1 MTTPEKQSGLL
12 DKAERFGRYV
22 ENVSLVLVLLAMVIL
37 AAAQIVMRNVLDTGL
52 SWGDEALR
60 LMVLWITMLGAVA
73 ATRERRHIV
82 IDVLSRMLPGGL
94 RVWSSF
100 IVDGF
105 SAGVAG
111 VLAWYA
117 AVFVGDSKEY
127 GDLLLNDLPAWP
139 FQLILPI
146 AFAIIAYRYGILSL
160 RHLRDIVRNAGR
172 P

>member
-1 MTTPEKQSGLL
+1 VINSEEQPGLL
-12 DKAERFGRYV
+12 GKAERFGRFV
-22 ENVSLVLVLLAMVIL
+22 ENASLVIILAAMIIL

-60 LMVLWITMLGAVA
+60 LMVLWITVLGAIA
-73 ATRERRHIV
+73 ATRDRRHIV
-82 IDVLSRMLPGGL
+82 IDVLARLLSPGL
-94 RVWSSF
+94 QPWASF
-100 IVDGF
+100 IVDSV

-117 AVFVGDSKEY
+117 ATFVADSRAY

-139 FQLILPI
+139 FQLILPVG
-146 AFAIIAYRYGILSL
+146 FALIAYRYGIWCLH
-160 RHLRDIVRNAGR
+160 HLRDIVRGADR

>member
-1 MTTPEKQSGLL
+1 MINSEEQPGLL
-12 DKAERFGRYV
+12 GKAERFGRFV
-22 ENVSLVLVLLAMVIL
+22 ENASLVIILAAMIIL

-60 LMVLWITMLGAVA
+60 LMVLWITVLGAIA
-73 ATRERRHIV
+73 ATRDRRHIV
-82 IDVLSRMLPGGL
+82 IDVLARLLSPGL
-94 RVWSSF
+94 QPWASF
-100 IVDGF
+100 IVDSV

-117 AVFVGDSKEY
+117 AAFVADSRAY

-139 FQLILPI
+139 FQLILPVG
-146 AFAIIAYRYGILSL
+146 FALIAYRYGIWCLH
-160 RHLRDIVRNAGR
+160 HLRDIVRGADR

>member
-1 MTTPEKQSGLL
+1 MTTPEKQPGLL
-12 DKAERFGRYV
+12 DKADRFGRFV
-22 ENVSLVLVLLAMVIL
+22 ENASLVLVLAAMIAL
-37 AAAQIVMRNVLDTGL
+37 AAAQIIMRNALDTGV

-73 ATRERRHIV
+73 ATRDRRHIV
-82 IDVLSRMLPGGL
+82 IDVLSRLLPSGL
-94 RVWSSF
+94 QAWASF
-100 IVDGF
+100 IVDSF

-139 FQLILPI
+139 FQIILPI
-146 AFAIIAYRYGILSL
+146 AFTIITYRYVLWSL
-160 RHLRDIVRNAGR
+160 RHLRDIVRGAGQS
-172 P
+172 